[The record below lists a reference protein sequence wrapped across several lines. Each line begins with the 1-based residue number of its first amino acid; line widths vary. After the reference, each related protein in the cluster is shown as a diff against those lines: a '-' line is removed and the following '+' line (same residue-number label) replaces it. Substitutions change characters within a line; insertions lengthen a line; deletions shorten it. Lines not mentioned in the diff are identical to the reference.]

1 MWSEIIIR
9 LNKNYLILKDKAMSD
24 KLKNK
29 QVAILVTNGF
39 EQSEFTEPKKALEE
53 AGATVHVI
61 APQEGKVKAW
71 DETDWGKEFEVDKT
85 LDMADPEEYDS
96 LVLPGGVLNPDK
108 LRTDEKAVAFVH
120 SFLKEGKPIA
130 AICHGPWTLIETGAI
145 EGRKMTSYKSI
156 KTDLINAGVD
166 WVDKEVV
173 VDQGLVTSRSP
184 DDIPAFNRKMIEEFA
199 EGKHVEASMR

>member
-1 MWSEIIIR
+1 
-9 LNKNYLILKDKAMSD
+9 MSD
-24 KLKNK
+24 KLKEK
-29 QVAILVTNGF
+29 HVAILVTHGF

-53 AGATVHVI
+53 AGANVDVI
-61 APQEGKVKAW
+61 APQGGKVKAW
-71 DETDWGKEFEVDKT
+71 DETDWGEEFEVDQT
-85 LDMADPEEYDS
+85 LDAVNAEDYDA

-108 LRTDEKAVAFVH
+108 LRTDKKAVDFVH
-120 SFLKEGKPIA
+120 SFLKAGKPIA

-166 WVDKEVV
+166 WVDQEVV

-184 DDIPAFNRKMIEEFA
+184 DDIPAFNRKMLEEFA
-199 EGKHVEASMR
+199 EGKHAPESVQ